1 MPRITALRGADLLLV
16 PANWPPT
23 GLNPLELW
31 RARALENG
39 IFLAACNRTGIDRTM
54 DCRQALSCVSD
65 PQGHLLLEGKTG
77 NSRVF
82 LFDLPLAPDGRLESR
97 NRRHCMAN
105 RGPQH
110 CHDSYLNMRPIQD
123 LTSFL
128 ELPQPG
134 RLDLHCLVPGKNEH
148 PVDALLRKVPTRTD
162 EARHLYLLPSPADSD
177 AALERVAQTA
187 LGHKVAVAV
196 CSSNDAGHRYHL
208 FKDDGENLRWNLPPW
223 PFANGTSV
231 PYADLGPARLF
242 MTPFSALS
250 HPEFAVAIAKKGCDL
265 AIACE
270 KELSA
275 DNRLLA
281 GARTI
286 ENLAVAVSSGS
297 GAGIWLPPEGHQR
310 WTETTAA
317 IGESCH
323 LAIDTRRTRQKRFQ
337 DRVDFEVLLRR

>member
-1 MPRITALRGADLLLV
+1 
-16 PANWPPT
+16 
-23 GLNPLELW
+23 
-31 RARALENG
+31 
-39 IFLAACNRTGIDRTM
+39 
-54 DCRQALSCVSD
+54 
-65 PQGHLLLEGKTG
+65 
-77 NSRVF
+77 
-82 LFDLPLAPDGRLESR
+82 
-97 NRRHCMAN
+97 MAN

-110 CHDSYLNMRPIQD
+110 CHDSYLNMRPIRD
-123 LTSFL
+123 LTRFL

-148 PVDALLRKVPTRTD
+148 PVDALLREVRTRTD

-187 LGHKVAVAV
+187 LDHKVAVAV
-196 CSSNDAGHRYHL
+196 GSSNDAGHRYHL
-208 FKDDGENLRWNLPPW
+208 FKDDGENMHWNLPPW
-223 PFANGTSV
+223 PFANGASV

-242 MTPFSALS
+242 MTPFPALS

-275 DNRLLA
+275 DDRLLA

-286 ENLAVAVSSGS
+286 ENLAVAVCSGS

-317 IGESCH
+317 IGESCR